1 MKLRI
6 NQLDLP
12 PDYTPEQ
19 LLRAAAKVLR
29 CNPAAL
35 SALKT
40 IRRSIDARGRSP
52 RMTVAVEVD
61 FNGKLPVDLRDVEV
75 VERSPQR
82 TEDQK
87 QSSIG
92 NLQSPILVV
101 GAGPAG
107 LMVALGLAEAGLK
120 PLLIERGEA
129 AAPRAKRVESFWK
142 NGTLD
147 IESNV
152 LYGEGG
158 AGLFSDGKLTSRS
171 KDRPRVRRFLEV
183 LVSCGASPD
192 ILIDAEPHIGSDV
205 LEELVPALRNRIIA
219 LGGEVRFGARLDR
232 IEIENGAVR
241 GAVISGEEFRTDCC
255 VLATGHSARDLY
267 EMLAEQGVP
276 LEAKPFAVGVRL
288 EIPQYRIDSAQ
299 WGGSFP
305 NIGKASFRLTRRE
318 EENARACYSF
328 CMCPGGLVI
337 SCASS
342 TGLITTNGMSLSKR
356 DKPCGNAAFLV
367 PVFPSDFPT
376 IGNPPRPSLRSGHPS
391 HGGEFSKSPP
401 PEGCPQGGVGSLSR
415 SPPPEG
421 CPQGGVGSLSRSPPP
436 EGCPQGGVGSLSRSP
451 PPEGCPQGGV
461 GLGALAGI
469 EFQRKMEAAAFAAG
483 GSDYSLPAQRLVD
496 FLEGSAPSELPPE
509 RSCGRARPAQ
519 LRDLLPEF
527 VEHTLRS
534 AVPKMLRSMRGV
546 LLDEALLYASETRSS
561 SPVRVVRGED
571 GQSIGVRGLY
581 PCGEGA
587 GYAGGIVSSGIDGL
601 RIAEAVIEEW
611 S

>member
-1 MKLRI
+1 MKIRI

-12 PDYTPEQ
+12 PGYTLEQ
-19 LLRAAAKVLR
+19 LLKAAAKALR
-29 CNPAAL
+29 CNPSAL
-35 SALKT
+35 NGLKT

-61 FNGKLPVDLRDVEV
+61 FSGKLPSGLRDVEEV
-75 VERSPQR
+75 SEPNPLVHGLCPLTSDFRP
-82 TEDQK
+82 
-87 QSSIG
+87 
-92 NLQSPILVV
+92 LVV

-107 LMVALGLAEAGLK
+107 LMAALGLAEAGLN

-129 AAPRAKRVESFWK
+129 AAPRAKRVEAFWK
-142 NGTLD
+142 DGTLD
-147 IESNV
+147 VESNV

-171 KDRPRVRRFLEV
+171 KDRPRVRRFLEA

-205 LEELVPALRNRIIA
+205 LEELVPALRNRIIE

-232 IEIENGAVR
+232 LEIENGAVR
-241 GAVISGEEFRTDCC
+241 GAVISGEQFRTDCC
-255 VLATGHSARDLY
+255 VLATGHSARDIY

-288 EIPQYRIDSAQ
+288 EIPQHRIDTAQ

-305 NIGKASFRLTRRE
+305 TLGKASFRLTRRE

-342 TGLITTNGMSLSKR
+342 AGLMTTNGMSLSKR
-356 DKPCGNAAFLV
+356 DKPLGNAAFLV
-367 PVFPSDFPT
+367 PVMTEDFQSGGT
-376 IGNPPRPSLRSGHPS
+376 RPPGAFDERARR
-391 HGGEFSKSPP
+391 
-401 PEGCPQGGVGSLSR
+401 SR
-415 SPPPEG
+415 STFD
-421 CPQGGVGSLSRSPPP
+421 V
-436 EGCPQGGVGSLSRSP
+436 
-451 PPEGCPQGGV
+451 
-461 GLGALAGI
+461 LAGI
-469 EFQRKMEAAAFAAG
+469 EFQRKLEAAAFAAG

-496 FLEGSAPSELPPE
+496 FLEGAAPSELPAE
-509 RSCGRARPAQ
+509 RSCTMARPAQ
-519 LRDLLPEF
+519 LRGLLPEF

-546 LLDEALLYASETRSS
+546 ILDEALLYASETRSS

-571 GQSIGVRGLY
+571 GQSAVRGLY

-601 RIAEAVIEEW
+601 RIAEAVNGVF
-611 S
+611 

>member
-12 PDYTPEQ
+12 PGYSPEQ
-19 LLRAAAKVLR
+19 LLKAAAKALR
-29 CNPAAL
+29 CNPSAL
-35 SALKT
+35 SGLKT
-40 IRRSIDARGRSP
+40 VRRSIDARRRSP
-52 RMTVAVEVD
+52 RMTVAVEAE
-61 FNGKLPVDLRDVEV
+61 FSGKLNPAVRN
-75 VERSPQR
+75 VERVFEQKFPIPDFQSP
-82 TEDQK
+82 
-87 QSSIG
+87 IP
-92 NLQSPILVV
+92 NHQSPILVV

-107 LMVALGLAEAGLK
+107 LMAAFALAEAGLK

-147 IESNV
+147 TESNV

-171 KDRPRVRRFLEV
+171 KDRPRVRRFLET
-183 LVSCGASPD
+183 LVRCGASPD

-205 LEELVPALRNRIIA
+205 LEELVPALRNRIIG

-232 IEIENGAVR
+232 LEIENAALR
-241 GAVISGEEFRTDCC
+241 GAVISGEQFRTDCC
-255 VLATGHSARDLY
+255 VLATGHSARDIY

-276 LEAKPFAVGVRL
+276 LEPKPFAVGVRL
-288 EIPQYRIDSAQ
+288 EIPQCRIDTAQ

-305 NIGKASFRLTRRE
+305 MLGKASFRLTRRE

-342 TGLITTNGMSLSKR
+342 AGLMTTNGMSLSKR
-356 DKPCGNAAFLV
+356 DKPFGNAAFLV

-376 IGNPPRPSLRSGHPS
+376 LGNPPRPAGTPPKEGILSDPL
-391 HGGEFSKSPP
+391 HGRGGRNEVTDGMGSFFQSPP
-401 PEGCPQGGVGSLSR
+401 WEGWPEAGVG
-415 SPPPEG
+415 
-421 CPQGGVGSLSRSPPP
+421 
-436 EGCPQGGVGSLSRSP
+436 
-451 PPEGCPQGGV
+451 
-461 GLGALAGI
+461 ALVGI
-469 EFQRKMEAAAFAAG
+469 EFQKKLEAAAFAAG
-483 GSDYSLPAQRLVD
+483 GSDYSLPAQRLIE
-496 FLEGSAPSELPPE
+496 FLEGAAPSALPAE
-509 RSCGRARPAQ
+509 RSCTRAVPAQ
-519 LRDLLPEF
+519 LRGLLPEF

-534 AVPKMLRSMRGV
+534 AMPKMLRSMRGLV
-546 LLDEALLYASETRSS
+546 LDEALLYASETRSS

-571 GQSIGVRGLY
+571 GQSLVRGLY

-601 RIAEAVIEEW
+601 RIAEAIVETR
-611 S
+611 

>member
-1 MKLRI
+1 VSETGFEYAPETMKLRI

-12 PDYTPEQ
+12 PGYTPDQ
-19 LLRAAAKVLR
+19 LLKAAAKALK
-29 CNPAAL
+29 CNPSAL
-35 SALKT
+35 SGLKT

-52 RMTVAVEVD
+52 RMTVAVEVE
-61 FNGKLPVDLRDVEV
+61 FHGKLPAGLRDIEV
-75 VERSPQR
+75 TEQKSPIVNL
-82 TEDQK
+82 
-87 QSSIG
+87 QSPIL

-107 LMVALGLAEAGLK
+107 LMAALGLAEAGLK

-129 AAPRAKRVESFWK
+129 AASRAKRVEAFWK

-147 IESNV
+147 VESNV

-171 KDRPRVRRFLEV
+171 KDRPRVRRFLEA

-205 LEELVPALRNRIIA
+205 LEELVPALRNRIIQ

-232 IEIENGAVR
+232 LEIENGEVR
-241 GAVISGEEFRTDCC
+241 GAVISGEQFRTDRC
-255 VLATGHSARDLY
+255 VLATGHSARDIY

-288 EIPQYRIDSAQ
+288 EIPQHRIDTAQ

-305 NIGKASFRLTRRE
+305 MLGKASFRLTRRE

-342 TGLITTNGMSLSKR
+342 AGLMTTNGMSLSKR
-356 DKPCGNAAFLV
+356 DKPFGNAAFLV
-367 PVFPSDFPT
+367 PVMPTDFVSSNDIVGRASRIRERVPT
-376 IGNPPRPSLRSGHPS
+376 GDT
-391 HGGEFSKSPP
+391 
-401 PEGCPQGGVGSLSR
+401 GCPEYRGSLSYNKTGNY
-415 SPPPEG
+415 P
-421 CPQGGVGSLSRSPPP
+421 V
-436 EGCPQGGVGSLSRSP
+436 
-451 PPEGCPQGGV
+451 
-461 GLGALAGI
+461 LAGI
-469 EFQRKMEAAAFAAG
+469 KFQRKMEAAAFAAG
-483 GSDYSLPAQRLVD
+483 GGDYSLPAQRLVD
-496 FLEGSAPSELPPE
+496 FLEGAAPSELPAE
-509 RSCGRARPAQ
+509 RSCTMARPAQ
-519 LRDLLPEF
+519 LRGLMPEF
-527 VEHTLRS
+527 VEYTLRS

-546 LLDEALLYASETRSS
+546 MLDEALLYASETRSS

-571 GQSIGVRGLY
+571 GQSAVRGLY

-601 RIAEAVIEEW
+601 RIAEAVIEQRN
-611 S
+611 

>member
-12 PDYTPEQ
+12 PGYTPDQ
-19 LLRAAAKVLR
+19 LLKAAAKALK
-29 CNPAAL
+29 CNPSAL
-35 SALKT
+35 SGLKT

-52 RMTVAVEVD
+52 RMTVAVEVE
-61 FNGKLPVDLRDVEV
+61 FSGKLPDGLRDVEEV
-75 VERSPQR
+75 SEPR
-82 TEDQK
+82 TVNPELRTLN
-87 QSSIG
+87 SE
-92 NLQSPILVV
+92 LRPLVV

-107 LMVALGLAEAGLK
+107 LMAALGLAEAGLK
-120 PLLIERGEA
+120 PLLIERGES
-129 AAPRAKRVESFWK
+129 AAPRAKRVEAFWK
-142 NGTLD
+142 SGTLD
-147 IESNV
+147 TESNV

-171 KDRPRVRRFLEV
+171 KDRPRVRRFLEA

-205 LEELVPALRNRIIA
+205 LEELVPALRNRIIE

-232 IEIENGAVR
+232 LEIENGAVH
-241 GAVISGEEFRTDCC
+241 GAVISGEQFHTDCC
-255 VLATGHSARDLY
+255 VLATGHSARDIY

-288 EIPQYRIDSAQ
+288 EIPQHRIDTAQ

-305 NIGKASFRLTRRE
+305 TLGKASFRLTRRE

-342 TGLITTNGMSLSKR
+342 AGLMTTNGMSLSKR
-356 DKPCGNAAFLV
+356 DKPFGNAAFLV
-367 PVFPSDFPT
+367 PVMTTDFPT
-376 IGNPPRPSLRSGHPS
+376 VAARGE
-391 HGGEFSKSPP
+391 GGKS
-401 PEGCPQGGVGSLSR
+401 EVSD
-415 SPPPEG
+415 
-421 CPQGGVGSLSRSPPP
+421 
-436 EGCPQGGVGSLSRSP
+436 
-451 PPEGCPQGGV
+451 
-461 GLGALAGI
+461 LGYRVLAGI
-469 EFQRKMEAAAFAAG
+469 EFQKKMEAAAFAAG

-496 FLEGSAPSELPPE
+496 FLEGASPSDLPVE
-509 RSCGRARPAQ
+509 RSCTMARPAQ
-519 LRDLLPEF
+519 LRGLLPEF

-546 LLDEALLYASETRSS
+546 VLDEALLYASETRSS

-571 GQSIGVRGLY
+571 GQSAVHGLY

-601 RIAEAVIEEW
+601 RIAEAVVEKW
-611 S
+611 N

>member
-12 PDYTPEQ
+12 PGYTPDQ
-19 LLRAAAKVLR
+19 LLKAAAKALR
-29 CNPAAL
+29 CNP
-35 SALKT
+35 SALNNLET

-52 RMTVAVEVD
+52 RMTVAVEVE
-61 FNGKLPVDLRDVEV
+61 FSGKLPAGLRDIEV
-75 VERSPQR
+75 TEQKSPIVNL
-82 TEDQK
+82 
-87 QSSIG
+87 QSPIL

-107 LMVALGLAEAGLK
+107 LMAALGLAEAGLK

-129 AAPRAKRVESFWK
+129 AAPRAKRVEAFWK

-147 IESNV
+147 VESNV

-171 KDRPRVRRFLEV
+171 KDRPRVRRFLEA

-205 LEELVPALRNRIIA
+205 LEELVPALRNRIIE

-232 IEIENGAVR
+232 LEIENGAVR
-241 GAVISGEEFRTDCC
+241 GAVISGAEFRTDCC
-255 VLATGHSARDLY
+255 VLATGHSARDIY
-267 EMLAEQGVP
+267 EMLAEHGVP

-288 EIPQYRIDSAQ
+288 EIPQHRIDTAQ

-305 NIGKASFRLTRRE
+305 MLGKASFRLTRRE

-342 TGLITTNGMSLSKR
+342 AGLMTTNGMSLSKR
-356 DKPCGNAAFLV
+356 DKPLGNAAFLV
-367 PVFPSDFPT
+367 PVMTTDFPMFE
-376 IGNPPRPSLRSGHPS
+376 NPPRPSLRFGHPS
-391 HGGEFSKSPP
+391 GGGEF
-401 PEGCPQGGVGSLSR
+401 LR
-415 SPPPEG
+415 SPP
-421 CPQGGVGSLSRSPPP
+421 L
-436 EGCPQGGVGSLSRSP
+436 
-451 PPEGCPQGGV
+451 EGCPQGGV
-461 GLGALAGI
+461 GLNALAGI
-469 EFQRKMEAAAFAAG
+469 EFQKKLEAAAFAAG

-496 FLEGSAPSELPPE
+496 FLEGAAPSDLPAE
-509 RSCGRARPAQ
+509 RSCTMARPAQ
-519 LRDLLPEF
+519 LRGLLPEF

-546 LLDEALLYASETRSS
+546 MLDEALLYASETRSS

-571 GQSIGVRGLY
+571 GQSAVRGLY

-601 RIAEAVIEEW
+601 RIAEAVVEGMERQR
-611 S
+611 

>member
-1 MKLRI
+1 MKIRI

-12 PDYTPEQ
+12 PGYTSDQ
-19 LLRAAAKVLR
+19 LLKAAAKALR
-29 CNPAAL
+29 SNPAAL
-35 SALKT
+35 NGLKT

-61 FNGKLPVDLRDVEV
+61 FSGKLPSGLRDVDEV
-75 VERSPQR
+75 QR
-82 TEDQK
+82 DKGTEEQRK
-87 QSSIG
+87 SSISNWQPSQRRAG
-92 NLQSPILVV
+92 LRECGATKWQSPILVV

-107 LMVALGLAEAGLK
+107 LMAALGLAEAGLN

-129 AAPRAKRVESFWK
+129 AAPRAKRVEAFWK
-142 NGTLD
+142 NGSLD

-171 KDRPRVRRFLEV
+171 KDRPRVRRFLEA

-205 LEELVPALRNRIIA
+205 LEELVPALRNRIIE

-232 IEIENGAVR
+232 LEIENGAVR
-241 GAVISGEEFRTDCC
+241 GAVISGEQFRTDCC
-255 VLATGHSARDLY
+255 VLATGHSARDIY

-288 EIPQYRIDSAQ
+288 EIPQHRIDTAQ

-305 NIGKASFRLTRRE
+305 TLGKASFRLTRRE
-318 EENARACYSF
+318 EGNARACYSF

-342 TGLITTNGMSLSKR
+342 AGLMTTNGMSLSKR
-356 DKPCGNAAFLV
+356 DKPMGNAAFLV
-367 PVFPSDFPT
+367 PVMPEDFPAF
-376 IGNPPRPSLRSGHPS
+376 NKP
-391 HGGEFSKSPP
+391 
-401 PEGCPQGGVGSLSR
+401 V
-415 SPPPEG
+415 
-421 CPQGGVGSLSRSPPP
+421 
-436 EGCPQGGVGSLSRSP
+436 
-451 PPEGCPQGGV
+451 
-461 GLGALAGI
+461 LAGI
-469 EFQRKMEAAAFAAG
+469 EFQKKLEAAAFAAG

-496 FLEGSAPSELPPE
+496 FLEGAAPSELPAE
-509 RSCGRARPAQ
+509 RSCTMARPAQ
-519 LRDLLPEF
+519 LRGLLPEF

-546 LLDEALLYASETRSS
+546 VLDEALLYASETRSS
-561 SPVRVVRGED
+561 SPVRIVRGED
-571 GQSIGVRGLY
+571 GQSAVRGLY

-601 RIAEAVIEEW
+601 RIAEAVVEKLN
-611 S
+611 

>member
-1 MKLRI
+1 MAGPIVLRLKVIVFRTVPGAGFEYASGLMKLRI

-12 PDYTPEQ
+12 PGYTPEQ
-19 LLRAAAKVLR
+19 LLKAAAKVLR
-29 CNPAAL
+29 CNPSAL
-35 SALKT
+35 SGLKT

-52 RMTVAVEVD
+52 RMTVAVEVE
-61 FNGKLPVDLRDVEV
+61 FSGKLPAGLRDVEV
-75 VERSPQR
+75 AEQKTLIPIPQS
-82 TEDQK
+82 Q
-87 QSSIG
+87 IG

-107 LMVALGLAEAGLK
+107 LMAALGLAEAGLK

-129 AAPRAKRVESFWK
+129 AAPRAKRVEAFWK

-147 IESNV
+147 VESNV

-171 KDRPRVRRFLEV
+171 KDRPRVRRFLEA

-205 LEELVPALRNRIIA
+205 LEELVPALRNRILS

-232 IEIENGAVR
+232 LEIENGAVR

-255 VLATGHSARDLY
+255 VLATGHSARDIY

-288 EIPQYRIDSAQ
+288 EIPQHRIDTAQ

-305 NIGKASFRLTRRE
+305 MLGKASFRLTRRE

-342 TGLITTNGMSLSKR
+342 AGLMTTNGMSLSKR
-356 DKPCGNAAFLV
+356 DKPFGNAAFLV
-367 PVFPSDFPT
+367 PVMPTDFPT
-376 IGNPPRPSLRSGHPS
+376 VAARRE
-391 HGGEFSKSPP
+391 GGKKS
-401 PEGCPQGGVGSLSR
+401 EVTD
-415 SPPPEG
+415 
-421 CPQGGVGSLSRSPPP
+421 
-436 EGCPQGGVGSLSRSP
+436 
-451 PPEGCPQGGV
+451 
-461 GLGALAGI
+461 LGYNVLAGI
-469 EFQRKMEAAAFAAG
+469 EFQKKLEAAAFAAG
-483 GSDYSLPAQRLVD
+483 GGDYSLPAQRLVD
-496 FLEGSAPSELPPE
+496 FLEGAAPSELPVE
-509 RSCGRARPAQ
+509 RSCTMARPAQ
-519 LRDLLPEF
+519 LRGLLPEF
-527 VEHTLRS
+527 VEHTLRN

-546 LLDEALLYASETRSS
+546 ILDEALIYASETRSS

-571 GQSIGVRGLY
+571 GQSAVRGLY

-601 RIAEAVIEEW
+601 RIAEAVVEQMELG
-611 S
+611 

>member
-1 MKLRI
+1 MKIRI

-12 PDYTPEQ
+12 PGYTSDQ
-19 LLRAAAKVLR
+19 LLKAAAKALR
-29 CNPAAL
+29 CNPSAL
-35 SALKT
+35 SGLKT
-40 IRRSIDARGRSP
+40 VRRSIDARGRSP
-52 RMTVAVEVD
+52 RMTVAAEVD
-61 FNGKLPVDLRDVEV
+61 FSGKLPSGLRDVEEV
-75 VERSPQR
+75 SELKPLVHGLCPLTSDFRP
-82 TEDQK
+82 
-87 QSSIG
+87 
-92 NLQSPILVV
+92 LVV

-107 LMVALGLAEAGLK
+107 LMAALGLAEAGLK

-129 AAPRAKRVESFWK
+129 AAPRAKRVEAFWK

-147 IESNV
+147 VESNV

-171 KDRPRVRRFLEV
+171 KDRPRVRRFLEA

-205 LEELVPALRNRIIA
+205 LEELVPALRNRIIE

-232 IEIENGAVR
+232 LEIENGAVR
-241 GAVISGEEFRTDCC
+241 GAVISGEQFRTDCC
-255 VLATGHSARDLY
+255 VLATGHSARDIY

-288 EIPQYRIDSAQ
+288 EIPQHRIDTAQ

-305 NIGKASFRLTRRE
+305 TLGKASFRLTRRE

-337 SCASS
+337 ACASS
-342 TGLITTNGMSLSKR
+342 AGLMTTNGMSLSRR
-356 DKPCGNAAFLV
+356 DKPMGNAAFLV
-367 PVFPSDFPT
+367 PVMTEDFQSGGT
-376 IGNPPRPSLRSGHPS
+376 RPPGAFDERARR
-391 HGGEFSKSPP
+391 
-401 PEGCPQGGVGSLSR
+401 SR
-415 SPPPEG
+415 STFD
-421 CPQGGVGSLSRSPPP
+421 V
-436 EGCPQGGVGSLSRSP
+436 
-451 PPEGCPQGGV
+451 
-461 GLGALAGI
+461 LAGI
-469 EFQRKMEAAAFAAG
+469 EFQKKLEAAAFAAG

-496 FLEGSAPSELPPE
+496 FLEGAAPSDLPSE
-509 RSCGRARPAQ
+509 RSCTMARPAQ
-519 LRDLLPEF
+519 LRGLLPEF

-546 LLDEALLYASETRSS
+546 VLDEALLYASETRSS

-571 GQSIGVRGLY
+571 GQSAVRGLY

-601 RIAEAVIEEW
+601 RIAEAVVEKMELG
-611 S
+611 

>member
-12 PDYTPEQ
+12 PGYTPDQ
-19 LLRAAAKVLR
+19 LLKAAAKALR
-29 CNPAAL
+29 CNPSAL
-35 SALKT
+35 SDLKT
-40 IRRSIDARGRSP
+40 VRRSIDARGRSP
-52 RMTVAVEVD
+52 RMTVAVEVE
-61 FNGKLPVDLRDVEV
+61 FSGKLPAGLRDVEEV
-75 VERSPQR
+75 SELR
-82 TEDQK
+82 TVNPALRTLNSE
-87 QSSIG
+87 
-92 NLQSPILVV
+92 LRPLVV

-107 LMVALGLAEAGLK
+107 LMATLGLAEAGLK

-129 AAPRAKRVESFWK
+129 AAPRAKRVEAFWK

-147 IESNV
+147 VESNV

-171 KDRPRVRRFLEV
+171 KDRPRVRRFLEA

-205 LEELVPALRNRIIA
+205 LEELVPALRNRILS

-232 IEIENGAVR
+232 LEVENGAVR
-241 GAVISGEEFRTDCC
+241 GAVISGEQFRTDCC
-255 VLATGHSARDLY
+255 VLATGHSARDIY

-288 EIPQYRIDSAQ
+288 EIPQYRIDTAQ

-305 NIGKASFRLTRRE
+305 MLGKASFRLTRRE

-342 TGLITTNGMSLSKR
+342 DGLMTTNGMSLSKR
-356 DKPCGNAAFLV
+356 DKPFGNAAFLV
-367 PVFPSDFPT
+367 PVMPTDFPT
-376 IGNPPRPSLRSGHPS
+376 VAARGE
-391 HGGEFSKSPP
+391 GGKETEVSD
-401 PEGCPQGGVGSLSR
+401 
-415 SPPPEG
+415 
-421 CPQGGVGSLSRSPPP
+421 
-436 EGCPQGGVGSLSRSP
+436 
-451 PPEGCPQGGV
+451 
-461 GLGALAGI
+461 LGYRVLAGI
-469 EFQRKMEAAAFAAG
+469 EFQKKMEAAAFAAG

-496 FLEGSAPSELPPE
+496 FLEGASPSELPSE
-509 RSCGRARPAQ
+509 RSCTMARPAQ
-519 LRDLLPEF
+519 LRGLLPEF

-546 LLDEALLYASETRSS
+546 ILDEALLYASETRSS

-571 GQSIGVRGLY
+571 GQSAVRGLY

-601 RIAEAVIEEW
+601 RIAEAVVGRTELG
-611 S
+611 

>member
-12 PDYTPEQ
+12 PGYTPEQ
-19 LLRAAAKVLR
+19 LLKAAAKVLR
-29 CNPAAL
+29 CNPSAL
-35 SALKT
+35 SGLKT

-52 RMTVAVEVD
+52 RMTVAVEVE
-61 FNGKLPVDLRDVEV
+61 FSGKLPAGLRDVEV
-75 VERSPQR
+75 AEQKTLIPIPQS
-82 TEDQK
+82 Q
-87 QSSIG
+87 IG

-107 LMVALGLAEAGLK
+107 LMAALGLAEAGLK

-129 AAPRAKRVESFWK
+129 AAPRAKRVEAFWK

-147 IESNV
+147 VESNV

-171 KDRPRVRRFLEV
+171 KDRPRVRRFLEA

-205 LEELVPALRNRIIA
+205 LEELVPALRNRILS

-232 IEIENGAVR
+232 LEIENGAVR

-255 VLATGHSARDLY
+255 VLATGHSARDIY

-288 EIPQYRIDSAQ
+288 EIPQHRIDTAQ

-305 NIGKASFRLTRRE
+305 MLGKASFRLTRRE

-342 TGLITTNGMSLSKR
+342 AGLMTTNGMSLSKR
-356 DKPCGNAAFLV
+356 DKPFGNAAFLV
-367 PVFPSDFPT
+367 PVMPTDFPT
-376 IGNPPRPSLRSGHPS
+376 VAARRE
-391 HGGEFSKSPP
+391 GGKKS
-401 PEGCPQGGVGSLSR
+401 EVTD
-415 SPPPEG
+415 
-421 CPQGGVGSLSRSPPP
+421 
-436 EGCPQGGVGSLSRSP
+436 
-451 PPEGCPQGGV
+451 
-461 GLGALAGI
+461 LGYNVLAGI
-469 EFQRKMEAAAFAAG
+469 EFQKKLEAAAFAAG
-483 GSDYSLPAQRLVD
+483 GGDYSLPAQRLVD
-496 FLEGSAPSELPPE
+496 FLEGAAPSELPVE
-509 RSCGRARPAQ
+509 RSCTMARPAQ
-519 LRDLLPEF
+519 LRGLLPEF
-527 VEHTLRS
+527 VEHTLRN

-546 LLDEALLYASETRSS
+546 ILDEALIYASETRSS

-571 GQSIGVRGLY
+571 GQSAVRGLY

-601 RIAEAVIEEW
+601 RIAEAVVEQMELG
-611 S
+611 

>member
-1 MKLRI
+1 MAGRIVILSKVIVFQTVPEAGFEYASELMKLRI

-12 PDYTPEQ
+12 PGYTPEQ
-19 LLRAAAKVLR
+19 LLKAVAKALR
-29 CNPAAL
+29 CNPPAL
-35 SALKT
+35 SGLKT

-52 RMTVAVEVD
+52 RMTVVVEVE
-61 FNGKLPVDLRDVEV
+61 FTGKLPAGLRDVEV
-75 VERSPQR
+75 EEAQRSKG
-82 TEDQK
+82 TEEQSRK
-87 QSSIG
+87 SSII
-92 NLQSPILVV
+92 NRESPILVV

-107 LMVALGLAEAGLK
+107 LMAALGLAEAGLK
-120 PLLIERGEA
+120 PLLIDRGEA

-142 NGTLD
+142 SGTLD
-147 IESNV
+147 VESNV

-171 KDRPRVRRFLEV
+171 KDRPRVRRFLEA

-192 ILIDAEPHIGSDV
+192 ILIDAEPHLGSDI
-205 LEELVPALRNRIIA
+205 LEELVPALRNRIIE

-232 IEIENGAVR
+232 LEIENGAVL
-241 GAVISGEEFRTDCC
+241 GAVISGEQFRTDCC
-255 VLATGHSARDLY
+255 VLATGHSARDMY

-276 LEAKPFAVGVRL
+276 LEPKPFAVGVRL
-288 EIPQYRIDSAQ
+288 EIPQPRIDTAQ

-305 NIGKASFRLTRRE
+305 MLGSASFRLTRRE

-342 TGLITTNGMSLSKR
+342 AGLMTTNGMSLSKR
-356 DKPCGNAAFLV
+356 DQPFGNAAFLV
-367 PVFPSDFPT
+367 PVMPEDFASSF
-376 IGNPPRPSLRSGHPS
+376 NPPRPSLRSGHPS
-391 HGGEFSKSPP
+391 GGGEFLSST
-401 PEGCPQGGVGSLSR
+401 GCPTLSAAA
-415 SPPPEG
+415 SAGLEAFSEG
-421 CPQGGVGSLSRSPPP
+421 WK
-436 EGCPQGGVGSLSRSP
+436 
-451 PPEGCPQGGV
+451 GGV
-461 GLGALAGI
+461 GLTALAGI
-469 EFQRKMEAAAFAAG
+469 EFQKKLETAAFAAG

-496 FLEGSAPSELPPE
+496 FLEGAAPSELPAE
-509 RSCGRARPAQ
+509 RSCTRTRPAQ
-519 LRDLLPEF
+519 LRGLLPEF

-546 LLDEALLYASETRSS
+546 VLDEALLYASETRSS

-571 GQSIGVRGLY
+571 GQSAVRGLY

-601 RIAEAVIEEW
+601 RIAEAVVETIR
-611 S
+611 